1 MISSEQSVSP
11 ASVSPALEDKT
22 ARDHRGIFVSMLVGA
37 IFSLIAA
44 FVLSVEAVELAE
56 NPFARLSCSINT
68 VLNCAT
74 VAVHPS
80 SSLFGFPNAF
90 LGLLAEPV
98 VITVAIAGICGVKF
112 PRGFMFA
119 AQVCYT
125 LGFFFAY
132 YLLHTSTFTI
142 GALCP
147 WCLLV
152 TLSTTFVFF
161 SMTRYNIIEGNLYLS
176 EAFARRAKKAI
187 KKDYDTLCVALI
199 LTLVTTVIVLKYG
212 SALFA

>member
-1 MISSEQSVSP
+1 MISTEPGVH
-11 ASVSPALEDKT
+11 PALETKV
-22 ARDHRGIFVSMLVGA
+22 ARENRGIFISMLVGA

-44 FVLSVEAVELAE
+44 FVLAVEAVELAG

-68 VLNCAT
+68 VINCAT

-80 SSLFGFPNAF
+80 SALFGFPNAF

-98 VITVAIAGICGVKF
+98 VITVAIAGIGGVKF
-112 PRGFMFA
+112 PRKFMFA

-125 LGFFFAY
+125 LGFIFAY
-132 YLLHTSTFTI
+132 YLLLTSTFVI

-147 WCLLV
+147 WCLMV

-161 SMTRYNIIEGNLYLS
+161 SMTRYNIGEGNLYLS
-176 EAFARRAKKAI
+176 EKFTKRANEFI
-187 KKDYDTLCVALI
+187 KKDYDTLSMALLI
-199 LTLVTTVIVLKYG
+199 VTVIAVIVVKYG
-212 SALFA
+212 SALFASA

>member
-1 MISSEQSVSP
+1 MISIAPSVCP
-11 ASVSPALEDKT
+11 TLEAEVT
-22 ARDHRGIFVSMLVGA
+22 RENRGIFVGMLVGA

-44 FVLSVEAVELAE
+44 FVLAVEAVELAG
-56 NPFARLSCSINT
+56 NPFSRLSCSINT
-68 VLNCAT
+68 VINCAT

-98 VITVAIAGICGVKF
+98 VITVAIAGIGGVKF
-112 PRGFMFA
+112 PRKFMFA

-125 LGFFFAY
+125 LGFIFAY
-132 YLLHTSTFTI
+132 SLLYTSTFVI

-152 TLSTTFVFF
+152 TLSTTLVFF
-161 SMTRYNIIEGNLYLS
+161 SMTRYNISEGNLYLPDN
-176 EAFARRAKKAI
+176 FAKRANRFI
-187 KKDYDTLCVALI
+187 KSDQDTLSMALLI
-199 LTLVTTVIVLKYG
+199 VIVIAVIVIKYG
-212 SALFA
+212 SALFE

>member
-1 MISSEQSVSP
+1 MTTREQNVYP
-11 ASVSPALEDKT
+11 AALEDKS
-22 ARDHRGIFVSMLVGA
+22 ARESRGIFISMLVGA

-44 FVLSVEAVELAE
+44 FVLAVEAVELAG

-68 VLNCAT
+68 VINCAT

-80 SSLFGFPNAF
+80 SALWGFPNAF

-98 VITVAIAGICGVKF
+98 VITVAIAGIGGVKF
-112 PRGFMFA
+112 PRKFMFA

-125 LGFFFAY
+125 LGFLFAY
-132 YLLHTSTFTI
+132 YLLYTSTFVI

-161 SMTRYNIIEGNLYLS
+161 SMTRYNIGEGNLYFS
-176 EAFARRAKKAI
+176 DAFATKAKKAI
-187 KKDYDTLCVALI
+187 KKDYDTLSMALL
-199 LTLVTTVIVLKYG
+199 LTLVTTVIVLRYG